1 MPTHRNLA
9 AFVRWFCETPLTR
22 LMPPDAV
29 VARFTGQPVVLTE
42 SPANV
47 IGVVLHRDGAYQAE
61 LFCFAATPF
70 GGSFAEHR
78 HPDVDSVELYLSGE
92 IEFNVVRR
100 GRNDVY
106 QGRRNAPLWINAEDF
121 HGGRIGAAGATF
133 VSLQRWRTGMAAS
146 SIGHNWVGD
155 PHDTATPP

>member
-1 MPTHRNLA
+1 MTHRNLA
-9 AFVRWFCETPLTR
+9 AFVRWFYDTPLTY
-22 LMPPDAV
+22 LMPPDAI
-29 VARFTGQPVVLTE
+29 VARFTGPSITPGE

-47 IGVVLHRDGAYQAE
+47 VGTILHRDGQYQAE
-61 LFCFAATPF
+61 LFCFAATQY

-100 GRNDVY
+100 GRSDTY
-106 QGRRNAPLWINAEDF
+106 KGRRNAPLWINAEDM
-121 HGGRIGAAGATF
+121 HGGRIGPAGAVF
-133 VSLQRWRTGMAAS
+133 VSLQRWRTGIATS

-155 PHDTATPP
+155 PHETATPP